1 MLAQGGQAAEYAAV
15 DFYCLMCYTYYVS
28 AFCRLLNFR
37 RVRQNERIIIV
48 RAYERLLKYVSYE
61 TTSDE
66 SSETCPSSPK
76 ELVLA
81 EALVEEL
88 KQIGVADAYVDKDG
102 YVYGSIPATK
112 GAENEKVIGLIAH
125 MDTAPAMSG
134 ANIKPRI
141 IKDYDGADIVLN
153 EELGVVMDT
162 VTFPHLTNYVGKDL
176 IVTDGTTLLGA
187 DDKAGVAEIMTAA
200 AEIIAADAQA
210 GEGSAH
216 GKICI
221 AFTPDE
227 EIGRGADRFDVEHY
241 GADYAY
247 TVDGGMLGEIEFENF
262 NAASA
267 KVHIKGENIHPGEAK
282 NKMKNASLLA
292 MEFNSMLP
300 PAEIP
305 AHTEG
310 YEGFF
315 HLCGMNGDEENA
327 YLDYIVRD
335 HSMDKFL
342 ERKAMLERIT
352 VYLNQKY
359 GEGTVN
365 LNMKDSYYNMREKLE
380 SDMYIVDRAAE
391 AMREND
397 VEPIIQPIRGG
408 TDGARLSFMGLPCPN
423 LSTGGHNF
431 HGKYEYVCIQ
441 SMDKMVDIIKTI
453 VRKNN

>member
-1 MLAQGGQAAEYAAV
+1 M
-15 DFYCLMCYTYYVS
+15 
-28 AFCRLLNFR
+28 
-37 RVRQNERIIIV
+37 

-66 SSETCPSSPK
+66 NSQTCPSSAK

-81 EALVEEL
+81 DELVEEL
-88 KQIGVADAYVDKDG
+88 KAIGVADAHVDKDG

-112 GAENEKVIGLIAH
+112 GAENEKTIGLIAH

-141 IKDYDGADIVLN
+141 INDYDGADIVLN
-153 EELGVVMDT
+153 EKLGVVMDT
-162 VTFPHLTNYVGKDL
+162 VTFPQLRKYVGQDL

-187 DDKAGVAEIMTAA
+187 DDKAGIAEIMTAA
-200 AEIIAADAQA
+200 AQIIEADKAC
-210 GEGSAH
+210 EGNTDEHIAH

-227 EIGRGADRFDVEHY
+227 EIGRGADRFNVGGF

-315 HLCGMNGDEENA
+315 HLCGMSGDEENA

-335 HSMDKFL
+335 HNMDKFL
-342 ERKAMLERIT
+342 ERKAMLEHIT
-352 VYLNQKY
+352 AYLNTKY
-359 GEGTVN
+359 GAGTVN
-365 LNMKDSYYNMREKLE
+365 LDMKDSYYNMREKLE
-380 SDMYIVDRAAE
+380 ADMYIVDRAVE
-391 AMREND
+391 AMKENG

-408 TDGARLSFMGLPCPN
+408 TDGARLSFMGLLCPN

-431 HGKYEYVCIQ
+431 HGKYEYICIQ
-441 SMDKMVDIIKTI
+441 SMDKMVEIIKSI
-453 VRKNN
+453 VCKVN

>member
-1 MLAQGGQAAEYAAV
+1 M
-15 DFYCLMCYTYYVS
+15 
-28 AFCRLLNFR
+28 
-37 RVRQNERIIIV
+37 

-66 SSETCPSSPK
+66 NSETCPSSAK

-81 EALVEEL
+81 DELVEEL
-88 KQIGVADAYVDKDG
+88 KAIGVADAHVDKDG

-112 GAENEKVIGLIAH
+112 GAENEKTIGLIAH

-134 ANIKPRI
+134 ADIKPRI
-141 IKDYDGADIVLN
+141 INDYDGADIVLN
-153 EELGVVMDT
+153 EKLGVVMDT
-162 VTFPHLTNYVGKDL
+162 VTFPHLRNYVGQDL

-187 DDKAGVAEIMTAA
+187 DDKAGIAEIMTAA
-200 AEIIAADAQA
+200 AQIIEADKAC
-210 GEGSAH
+210 EGNTAEHTAH

-227 EIGRGADRFDVEHY
+227 EIGRGADRFNVENF

-282 NKMKNASLLA
+282 NKMKNACLLA

-315 HLCGMNGDEENA
+315 HLCGMSGDEENA

-335 HSMDKFL
+335 HNMDKFL
-342 ERKAMLERIT
+342 ERKAMLEHIT
-352 VYLNQKY
+352 AYLNTKY
-359 GEGTVN
+359 GAGTVN
-365 LNMKDSYYNMREKLE
+365 LDMKDSYYNMREKLE
-380 SDMYIVDRAAE
+380 ADMYIVDRAVE
-391 AMREND
+391 AMRENG

-408 TDGARLSFMGLPCPN
+408 TDGARLSFMGLLCPN

-431 HGKYEYVCIQ
+431 HGKYEYICIQ
-441 SMDKMVDIIKTI
+441 SMDKMVEIIKSI
-453 VRKNN
+453 VCKVN

>member
-1 MLAQGGQAAEYAAV
+1 M
-15 DFYCLMCYTYYVS
+15 
-28 AFCRLLNFR
+28 
-37 RVRQNERIIIV
+37 

-66 SSETCPSSPK
+66 NSQTCPSSAK

-81 EALVEEL
+81 DELVEEL
-88 KQIGVADAYVDKDG
+88 KAIGVADAHVDKDG

-112 GAENEKVIGLIAH
+112 GAENEKTIGLIAH

-134 ANIKPRI
+134 ADIKPRI
-141 IKDYDGADIVLN
+141 INDYDGADIVLN
-153 EELGVVMDT
+153 EKLGVVMDT
-162 VTFPHLTNYVGKDL
+162 VTFPQLRNYVGQDL

-187 DDKAGVAEIMTAA
+187 DDKAGIAEIMTAA
-200 AEIIAADAQA
+200 AQIIEADKAC
-210 GEGSAH
+210 EGNTDEHIAH

-227 EIGRGADRFDVEHY
+227 EIGRGADRFNVESF

-305 AHTEG
+305 EHTEG

-315 HLCGMNGDEENA
+315 HLCSMSGDEENA

-335 HSMDKFL
+335 HNMDKFL
-342 ERKAMLERIT
+342 ERKAMLEHIT
-352 VYLNQKY
+352 AYLNTKY
-359 GEGTVN
+359 GAGTVN
-365 LNMKDSYYNMREKLE
+365 LDMKDSYYNMREKLE
-380 SDMYIVDRAAE
+380 ADMYIVDRAVE
-391 AMREND
+391 AMKENG

-408 TDGARLSFMGLPCPN
+408 TDGARLSFMGLLCPN

-431 HGKYEYVCIQ
+431 HGKYEYICIQ
-441 SMDKMVDIIKTI
+441 SMDKMVEIIKSI
-453 VRKNN
+453 VCKVN

>member
-1 MLAQGGQAAEYAAV
+1 
-15 DFYCLMCYTYYVS
+15 
-28 AFCRLLNFR
+28 
-37 RVRQNERIIIV
+37 V

-66 SSETCPSSPK
+66 NSQTCPSSAK

-81 EALVEEL
+81 DELVEEL
-88 KQIGVADAYVDKDG
+88 KAIGVADAHVDKDG
-102 YVYGSIPATK
+102 YVYGSIPATN
-112 GAENEKVIGLIAH
+112 GAENEKTIGLIAH

-134 ANIKPRI
+134 ADIKPRI
-141 IKDYDGADIVLN
+141 INDYDGADIVLN
-153 EELGVVMDT
+153 EKLGVVMDT
-162 VTFPHLTNYVGKDL
+162 VTFPQLRNYVGQDL

-187 DDKAGVAEIMTAA
+187 DDKAGIAEIMTAA
-200 AEIIAADAQA
+200 AQIIEADKAC
-210 GEGSAH
+210 EGNTDEHIAH

-227 EIGRGADRFDVEHY
+227 EIGRGADRFNVESF

-315 HLCGMNGDEENA
+315 HLCGMSGDEENA

-335 HSMDKFL
+335 HNMDKFL
-342 ERKAMLERIT
+342 ERKAMLEHIT
-352 VYLNQKY
+352 AYLNTKY
-359 GEGTVN
+359 GAGTVN
-365 LNMKDSYYNMREKLE
+365 LDMKDSYYNMREKLE
-380 SDMYIVDRAAE
+380 ADMYIVDRAVE
-391 AMREND
+391 AMRENG

-408 TDGARLSFMGLPCPN
+408 TDGARLSFMGLLCPN

-431 HGKYEYVCIQ
+431 HGKYEYICIQ
-441 SMDKMVDIIKTI
+441 SMDKMVEIIKSI
-453 VRKNN
+453 VCKVN

>member
-1 MLAQGGQAAEYAAV
+1 M
-15 DFYCLMCYTYYVS
+15 
-28 AFCRLLNFR
+28 
-37 RVRQNERIIIV
+37 

-66 SSETCPSSPK
+66 NSQTCPSSAK

-81 EALVEEL
+81 DELVEEL
-88 KQIGVADAYVDKDG
+88 KAIGVADAHVDKDG

-112 GAENEKVIGLIAH
+112 GAENEKTIGFIAH

-134 ANIKPRI
+134 ADIKPRI
-141 IKDYDGADIVLN
+141 INDYDGADIVLN
-153 EELGVVMDT
+153 EKLGVVMDT
-162 VTFPHLTNYVGKDL
+162 VTFPQLRNYVGQDL

-187 DDKAGVAEIMTAA
+187 DDKAGIAEIMTAA
-200 AEIIAADAQA
+200 AQIIEADKAC
-210 GEGSAH
+210 EGNTDEHIAH

-227 EIGRGADRFDVEHY
+227 EIGRGADRFNVESF

-315 HLCGMNGDEENA
+315 HLCGMSGDEENA

-335 HSMDKFL
+335 HNMDKFL
-342 ERKAMLERIT
+342 ERKAMLEHIT
-352 VYLNQKY
+352 AYLNTKY
-359 GEGTVN
+359 GAGTVN
-365 LNMKDSYYNMREKLE
+365 LDMKDSYYNMREKLE
-380 SDMYIVDRAAE
+380 ADMYIVDRAVE
-391 AMREND
+391 AMRENG

-408 TDGARLSFMGLPCPN
+408 TDGARLSFMGLLCPN

-431 HGKYEYVCIQ
+431 HGKYEYICIQ
-441 SMDKMVDIIKTI
+441 SMDKMVEIIKSI
-453 VRKNN
+453 VCKVN

>member
-1 MLAQGGQAAEYAAV
+1 M
-15 DFYCLMCYTYYVS
+15 
-28 AFCRLLNFR
+28 
-37 RVRQNERIIIV
+37 

-66 SSETCPSSPK
+66 NSQTCPSSAK

-81 EALVEEL
+81 DELVEEL
-88 KQIGVADAYVDKDG
+88 KAIGVADAHVDKDG

-112 GAENEKVIGLIAH
+112 GAENEKTIGLIAH

-134 ANIKPRI
+134 ADIKPRI
-141 IKDYDGADIVLN
+141 INDYDGADIVLN
-153 EELGVVMDT
+153 EKLGVVMDT
-162 VTFPHLTNYVGKDL
+162 VTFPQLRNYVGQDL

-187 DDKAGVAEIMTAA
+187 DDKAGIAEIMTAA
-200 AEIIAADAQA
+200 AQIIEADKAC
-210 GEGSAH
+210 EGNTDEHIAH

-227 EIGRGADRFDVEHY
+227 EIGRGADRFNVESF

-315 HLCGMNGDEENA
+315 HLCDMSGDEENA

-335 HSMDKFL
+335 HNMDKFL
-342 ERKAMLERIT
+342 ERKAMLVHIT
-352 VYLNQKY
+352 AYLNTKY
-359 GEGTVN
+359 GAGTVN
-365 LNMKDSYYNMREKLE
+365 LDMKDSYYNMREKLE
-380 SDMYIVDRAAE
+380 ADMYIVDRAVE
-391 AMREND
+391 AMKENG

-408 TDGARLSFMGLPCPN
+408 TDGARLSFMGLLCPN

-431 HGKYEYVCIQ
+431 HGKYEYICIQ
-441 SMDKMVDIIKTI
+441 SMDKMVEIIKSI
-453 VRKNN
+453 VCKVN

>member
-1 MLAQGGQAAEYAAV
+1 M
-15 DFYCLMCYTYYVS
+15 
-28 AFCRLLNFR
+28 
-37 RVRQNERIIIV
+37 

-66 SSETCPSSPK
+66 NSQTCPSSAK

-81 EALVEEL
+81 DELVEEL
-88 KQIGVADAYVDKDG
+88 KAIGVADAHVDKDG

-112 GAENEKVIGLIAH
+112 GAENEKTIGLIAH

-134 ANIKPRI
+134 AGIKPRI
-141 IKDYDGADIVLN
+141 INDYDGADIVLN
-153 EELGVVMDT
+153 EKLGVVMDT
-162 VTFPHLTNYVGKDL
+162 VTFPQLRNYVGQDL

-187 DDKAGVAEIMTAA
+187 DDKAGIAEIMTAA
-200 AEIIAADAQA
+200 AQIIEADKAC
-210 GEGSAH
+210 EGNTAEHTAH

-227 EIGRGADRFDVEHY
+227 EIGRGADRFNVENF

-315 HLCGMNGDEENA
+315 HLCGMSGDEENA

-335 HSMDKFL
+335 HNMDKFL
-342 ERKAMLERIT
+342 ERKAMLEHIT
-352 VYLNQKY
+352 AYLNTKY
-359 GEGTVN
+359 GAGTVN
-365 LNMKDSYYNMREKLE
+365 LDMKDSYYNMREKLE
-380 SDMYIVDRAAE
+380 ADMYIVDRAVE
-391 AMREND
+391 AMKENG

-408 TDGARLSFMGLPCPN
+408 TDGARLSFMGLLCPN

-431 HGKYEYVCIQ
+431 HGKYEYICIQ
-441 SMDKMVDIIKTI
+441 SMDKMVEIIKSI
-453 VRKNN
+453 VCKVN

>member
-1 MLAQGGQAAEYAAV
+1 M
-15 DFYCLMCYTYYVS
+15 
-28 AFCRLLNFR
+28 
-37 RVRQNERIIIV
+37 

-66 SSETCPSSPK
+66 NSQTCPSSAK

-81 EALVEEL
+81 DELVEEL
-88 KQIGVADAYVDKDG
+88 KAIGVADAHVDKDG

-112 GAENEKVIGLIAH
+112 GAENEKTIGLIAH

-134 ANIKPRI
+134 ADIKPRI
-141 IKDYDGADIVLN
+141 INDYDGADIVLN
-153 EELGVVMDT
+153 EKLGVVMDT
-162 VTFPHLTNYVGKDL
+162 VTFPQLRNYVGQDL

-187 DDKAGVAEIMTAA
+187 DDKAGIAEIMTAA
-200 AEIIAADAQA
+200 AQIIEADKAC
-210 GEGSAH
+210 EGNTDEHIAH

-227 EIGRGADRFDVEHY
+227 EIGRGADRFNVESF

-305 AHTEG
+305 EHTEG

-315 HLCGMNGDEENA
+315 HLCSMSGDEENA

-335 HSMDKFL
+335 HNMDKFL
-342 ERKAMLERIT
+342 ERKAMLEHIT
-352 VYLNQKY
+352 AYLNTKY
-359 GEGTVN
+359 GAGTVK
-365 LNMKDSYYNMREKLE
+365 LDMKDSYYNMREKLE
-380 SDMYIVDRAAE
+380 ADMYIVDRAVE
-391 AMREND
+391 AMKENG

-408 TDGARLSFMGLPCPN
+408 TDGARLSFMGLLCPN

-431 HGKYEYVCIQ
+431 HGKYEYICIQ
-441 SMDKMVDIIKTI
+441 SMDKMVEIINSI
-453 VRKNN
+453 VCKVN

>member
-1 MLAQGGQAAEYAAV
+1 M
-15 DFYCLMCYTYYVS
+15 
-28 AFCRLLNFR
+28 
-37 RVRQNERIIIV
+37 

-66 SSETCPSSPK
+66 NSQTCPSSAK

-81 EALVEEL
+81 DELVEEL
-88 KQIGVADAYVDKDG
+88 KAIGVADAHVDKDG

-112 GAENEKVIGLIAH
+112 GAENEKTIGLIAH

-134 ANIKPRI
+134 ADIKPRI
-141 IKDYDGADIVLN
+141 INDYDGADIVLN
-153 EELGVVMDT
+153 EKLGVVMDT
-162 VTFPHLTNYVGKDL
+162 VTFPQLRNYVGQDL

-187 DDKAGVAEIMTAA
+187 DDKAGIAEIMTAA
-200 AEIIAADAQA
+200 AQIIEADKAC
-210 GEGSAH
+210 EGNTDEHIAH

-227 EIGRGADRFDVEHY
+227 EIGRGADRFNVESF

-315 HLCGMNGDEENA
+315 HLCGMSGDEENA

-335 HSMDKFL
+335 HNMDKFL
-342 ERKAMLERIT
+342 ERKAMLEHIT
-352 VYLNQKY
+352 AYLNTKY
-359 GEGTVN
+359 GAGTVN
-365 LNMKDSYYNMREKLE
+365 LDMKDSYYNMREKLE
-380 SDMYIVDRAAE
+380 ADMYIVDRAVE
-391 AMREND
+391 AMKENG

-408 TDGARLSFMGLPCPN
+408 TDGARLSFMGLLCPN

-431 HGKYEYVCIQ
+431 HGKYEYICIQ
-441 SMDKMVDIIKTI
+441 SMDKMVEFIKSI
-453 VRKNN
+453 VCKVN

>member
-1 MLAQGGQAAEYAAV
+1 M
-15 DFYCLMCYTYYVS
+15 
-28 AFCRLLNFR
+28 
-37 RVRQNERIIIV
+37 
-48 RAYERLLKYVSYE
+48 RAYEHLLKYVSYE

-66 SSETCPSSPK
+66 NSQTCPSSAK

-81 EALVEEL
+81 DELVEEL
-88 KQIGVADAYVDKDG
+88 KAIGVADAHVDKDG

-112 GAENEKVIGLIAH
+112 GAENEKTIGLIAH

-134 ANIKPRI
+134 ADIKPRI
-141 IKDYDGADIVLN
+141 INDYDGADIVLN
-153 EELGVVMDT
+153 EKLGVVMDT
-162 VTFPHLTNYVGKDL
+162 VTFPQLRNYVGQDL

-187 DDKAGVAEIMTAA
+187 DDKAGIAEIMTAA
-200 AEIIAADAQA
+200 AQIIEADKAC
-210 GEGSAH
+210 EGNTDEHIAH

-227 EIGRGADRFDVEHY
+227 EIGRGADRFNVESF

-315 HLCGMNGDEENA
+315 HLCGMSGDEENA

-335 HSMDKFL
+335 HNMDKFL
-342 ERKAMLERIT
+342 ERKAMLEHIT
-352 VYLNQKY
+352 AYLNTKY
-359 GEGTVN
+359 GAGTVN
-365 LNMKDSYYNMREKLE
+365 LDMKDSYYNMREKLE
-380 SDMYIVDRAAE
+380 ADMYIVDRAVE
-391 AMREND
+391 AMRENG
-397 VEPIIQPIRGG
+397 VEQIIQPIRGG
-408 TDGARLSFMGLPCPN
+408 TDGARLSFMGLLCPN

-431 HGKYEYVCIQ
+431 HGKYEYICIQ
-441 SMDKMVDIIKTI
+441 SMDKMVEIIKSI
-453 VRKNN
+453 VCKVN

>member
-1 MLAQGGQAAEYAAV
+1 M
-15 DFYCLMCYTYYVS
+15 
-28 AFCRLLNFR
+28 
-37 RVRQNERIIIV
+37 

-66 SSETCPSSPK
+66 SSESCPSSPK

-81 EALVEEL
+81 NVLVEEL
-88 KQIGVADAYVDKDG
+88 KEIGVEDAHVDKDG
-102 YVYGSIPATK
+102 YVYGYIPATK
-112 GAENEKVIGLIAH
+112 GAENEKAIGLIAH

-134 ANIKPRI
+134 ADIKPRI

-153 EELGVVMDT
+153 EKLGVVMDT
-162 VTFPHLTNYVGKDL
+162 VTFPHLRNYVGQDI

-200 AEIIAADAQA
+200 AQIIEADKSARKGV
-210 GEGSAH
+210 GEQTAH

-227 EIGRGADRFDVEHY
+227 EIGRGADRFDVEHF

-282 NKMKNASLLA
+282 NKMKNASLIA

-315 HLCGMNGDEENA
+315 HLCGMSGDEENA

-335 HSMDKFL
+335 HNMDKFIA
-342 ERKAMLERIT
+342 RKAVLERISS
-352 VYLNQKY
+352 YLNEKY
-359 GEGTVN
+359 GDGTVV
-365 LNMKDSYYNMREKLE
+365 LDMKDSYYNMREKIE
-380 SDMYIVDRAAE
+380 SDMYIVDRAVE
-391 AMREND
+391 AMRENG

-441 SMDKMVDIIKTI
+441 SMDKMVDIIKSI
-453 VRKNN
+453 VGKIN

>member
-1 MLAQGGQAAEYAAV
+1 M
-15 DFYCLMCYTYYVS
+15 
-28 AFCRLLNFR
+28 
-37 RVRQNERIIIV
+37 

-66 SSETCPSSPK
+66 NSQTCPSSAK

-81 EALVEEL
+81 DELVEEL
-88 KQIGVADAYVDKDG
+88 KAIGVADAHVDKDG

-112 GAENEKVIGLIAH
+112 GAENEKTIGLIAH

-134 ANIKPRI
+134 AGIKPRI
-141 IKDYDGADIVLN
+141 INDYDGADIVLN
-153 EELGVVMDT
+153 EKLGVVMDT
-162 VTFPHLTNYVGKDL
+162 VTFPQLRNYVGQDL

-187 DDKAGVAEIMTAA
+187 DDKAGIAEIMTAA
-200 AEIIAADAQA
+200 AQIIEDDKAC
-210 GEGSAH
+210 EGNTDEHIAH

-227 EIGRGADRFDVEHY
+227 EIGRGADRFNVESF

-315 HLCGMNGDEENA
+315 HLCGMSGDEENA

-335 HSMDKFL
+335 HNMDKFL
-342 ERKAMLERIT
+342 ERKAMLEHIT
-352 VYLNQKY
+352 AYLNTKY
-359 GEGTVN
+359 GAGTVN
-365 LNMKDSYYNMREKLE
+365 LDMKDSYYNMREKLE
-380 SDMYIVDRAAE
+380 ADMYIVDRAVE
-391 AMREND
+391 AMKENGD
-397 VEPIIQPIRGG
+397 EPIIQPIRGG
-408 TDGARLSFMGLPCPN
+408 TDGARLSFMGLLCPN

-431 HGKYEYVCIQ
+431 HGKYEYICIQ
-441 SMDKMVDIIKTI
+441 SMDKMVEIIKSI
-453 VRKNN
+453 VCKVN

>member
-1 MLAQGGQAAEYAAV
+1 M
-15 DFYCLMCYTYYVS
+15 
-28 AFCRLLNFR
+28 
-37 RVRQNERIIIV
+37 

-66 SSETCPSSPK
+66 NSQTCPSSAK

-81 EALVEEL
+81 DELVEEL
-88 KQIGVADAYVDKDG
+88 KAIGVADAHVDKDG

-112 GAENEKVIGLIAH
+112 GAENEKTIGLIAH

-134 ANIKPRI
+134 ADIKPRI
-141 IKDYDGADIVLN
+141 INDYDGADIVLN
-153 EELGVVMDT
+153 EKLGVVMDT
-162 VTFPHLTNYVGKDL
+162 VTFPQLRNYVGQDL

-187 DDKAGVAEIMTAA
+187 DDKAGIAEIMTAA
-200 AEIIAADAQA
+200 AQIIEADKAC
-210 GEGSAH
+210 EGNTDEHIAH

-227 EIGRGADRFDVEHY
+227 EIGRGADRFNVESF

-267 KVHIKGENIHPGEAK
+267 KVHIQGENIHPGEAK

-315 HLCGMNGDEENA
+315 HLCGMSGDEENA

-335 HSMDKFL
+335 HNMDKFL
-342 ERKAMLERIT
+342 ERKAMLEHIT
-352 VYLNQKY
+352 AYLNTKY
-359 GEGTVN
+359 GAGTVN
-365 LNMKDSYYNMREKLE
+365 LDMKDSYYNMREKLE
-380 SDMYIVDRAAE
+380 ADMYIVDRAVE
-391 AMREND
+391 AMRENG

-408 TDGARLSFMGLPCPN
+408 TDGARLSFMGLLCPN

-431 HGKYEYVCIQ
+431 HGKYEYICIQ
-441 SMDKMVDIIKTI
+441 SMDKMVEIIKSI
-453 VRKNN
+453 VCKVN

>member
-1 MLAQGGQAAEYAAV
+1 M
-15 DFYCLMCYTYYVS
+15 
-28 AFCRLLNFR
+28 
-37 RVRQNERIIIV
+37 

-66 SSETCPSSPK
+66 NSQTCPSSAK

-81 EALVEEL
+81 DELVEEL
-88 KQIGVADAYVDKDG
+88 KAIGVADAHVDKDG

-112 GAENEKVIGLIAH
+112 GAENEKTIGLIAH

-134 ANIKPRI
+134 ADIKPRI
-141 IKDYDGADIVLN
+141 INDYDGADIVLN
-153 EELGVVMDT
+153 EKLGVVMDT
-162 VTFPHLTNYVGKDL
+162 VTFPHLRNYVGQDL

-187 DDKAGVAEIMTAA
+187 DDKAGIAEIMTAA
-200 AEIIAADAQA
+200 AQIIEADKAC
-210 GEGSAH
+210 EGNTDEHTAH

-227 EIGRGADRFDVEHY
+227 EIGRGADRFNVEKF

-315 HLCGMNGDEENA
+315 HLCGMSGDEENA

-335 HSMDKFL
+335 HNMDKFL
-342 ERKAMLERIT
+342 ERKAMLEHIT
-352 VYLNQKY
+352 AYLNTKY
-359 GEGTVN
+359 GAGTVN
-365 LNMKDSYYNMREKLE
+365 LDMKDSYYNMREKLE
-380 SDMYIVDRAAE
+380 ADMYIVDRAVE
-391 AMREND
+391 AMKENG

-408 TDGARLSFMGLPCPN
+408 TDGARLSFMGLLCPN

-431 HGKYEYVCIQ
+431 HGKYEYICIQ
-441 SMDKMVDIIKTI
+441 SMDKMVEIIKSI
-453 VRKNN
+453 VCKVN

>member
-1 MLAQGGQAAEYAAV
+1 M
-15 DFYCLMCYTYYVS
+15 
-28 AFCRLLNFR
+28 
-37 RVRQNERIIIV
+37 

-66 SSETCPSSPK
+66 NSQTCPSSAK

-81 EALVEEL
+81 DELVEEL
-88 KQIGVADAYVDKDG
+88 KAIGVADAHVDKDG

-112 GAENEKVIGLIAH
+112 GAENEKTIGLIAH

-134 ANIKPRI
+134 ADIKPRI
-141 IKDYDGADIVLN
+141 INDYDGADIVLN
-153 EELGVVMDT
+153 EKLGVVMDT
-162 VTFPHLTNYVGKDL
+162 VTFPQLRNYVGQDL

-187 DDKAGVAEIMTAA
+187 DDKAGIAEIMTAA
-200 AEIIAADAQA
+200 AQIIEADKAC
-210 GEGSAH
+210 EGNTDEHIAH

-227 EIGRGADRFDVEHY
+227 EIGRGADRFNVESF

-315 HLCGMNGDEENA
+315 HLCGMSGDEENA

-335 HSMDKFL
+335 HNMDKFL
-342 ERKAMLERIT
+342 ERKAMLEHIT
-352 VYLNQKY
+352 AYLNTKY
-359 GEGTVN
+359 GAGTVN
-365 LNMKDSYYNMREKLE
+365 LDMKDSYYNMREKLE
-380 SDMYIVDRAAE
+380 ADLYIVDRAVE
-391 AMREND
+391 AMKENG

-408 TDGARLSFMGLPCPN
+408 TDGARLSFMGLLCPN

-431 HGKYEYVCIQ
+431 HGKYEYICIQ
-441 SMDKMVDIIKTI
+441 SMDKMVEIIKSI
-453 VRKNN
+453 VCKVN

>member
-1 MLAQGGQAAEYAAV
+1 M
-15 DFYCLMCYTYYVS
+15 
-28 AFCRLLNFR
+28 
-37 RVRQNERIIIV
+37 

-66 SSETCPSSPK
+66 NSETCPSSAK

-81 EALVEEL
+81 DELVEEL
-88 KQIGVADAYVDKDG
+88 KAIGVADAHVDKDG

-112 GAENEKVIGLIAH
+112 GAENEKTIGLIAH

-134 ANIKPRI
+134 ADIKPRI
-141 IKDYDGADIVLN
+141 INDYDGADIVLN
-153 EELGVVMDT
+153 EKLGVVMDT
-162 VTFPHLTNYVGKDL
+162 VTFPHLRNYVGQDL

-187 DDKAGVAEIMTAA
+187 DDKAGIAEIMTAA
-200 AEIIAADAQA
+200 AQIIEADKAC
-210 GEGSAH
+210 EGNTDEHTAH

-227 EIGRGADRFDVEHY
+227 EIGRGADRFNVEKF

-315 HLCGMNGDEENA
+315 HLCGMSGDEENA

-335 HSMDKFL
+335 HNMDKFL
-342 ERKAMLERIT
+342 ERKAMLEHIT
-352 VYLNQKY
+352 AYLNTKY
-359 GEGTVN
+359 GAGTVN
-365 LNMKDSYYNMREKLE
+365 LDMKDSYYNMREKLE
-380 SDMYIVDRAAE
+380 ADMYIVDRAVE
-391 AMREND
+391 AMKEND

-408 TDGARLSFMGLPCPN
+408 TDGARLSFMGLLCPN

-431 HGKYEYVCIQ
+431 HGKYEYICIQ
-441 SMDKMVDIIKTI
+441 SMDKMVEIIKSI
-453 VRKNN
+453 VCKVN

>member
-1 MLAQGGQAAEYAAV
+1 M
-15 DFYCLMCYTYYVS
+15 
-28 AFCRLLNFR
+28 
-37 RVRQNERIIIV
+37 

-66 SSETCPSSPK
+66 NSQTCPSSAK

-81 EALVEEL
+81 DELVEEL
-88 KQIGVADAYVDKDG
+88 KAIGVADAHVDKDG

-112 GAENEKVIGLIAH
+112 GAENEKTIGLIAH

-134 ANIKPRI
+134 ADIKPRI
-141 IKDYDGADIVLN
+141 INDYDGADIVLN
-153 EELGVVMDT
+153 EKLGVVMDT
-162 VTFPHLTNYVGKDL
+162 VTFPQLRNYVGQDL

-187 DDKAGVAEIMTAA
+187 DDKAGIAEIITAA
-200 AEIIAADAQA
+200 AQIIEADKDC
-210 GEGSAH
+210 EGNTDEHIAH

-227 EIGRGADRFDVEHY
+227 EIGRGADRFNVESF

-315 HLCGMNGDEENA
+315 HLCGMSGDEENA

-335 HSMDKFL
+335 HNMDKFL
-342 ERKAMLERIT
+342 ERKAMLEHIT
-352 VYLNQKY
+352 AYLNTKY
-359 GEGTVN
+359 GAGTVN
-365 LNMKDSYYNMREKLE
+365 LDMKDSYYNMREKLE
-380 SDMYIVDRAAE
+380 ADMYIVDRAVE
-391 AMREND
+391 AMRENG

-408 TDGARLSFMGLPCPN
+408 TDGARLSFMGLLCPN

-431 HGKYEYVCIQ
+431 HGKYEYICIQ
-441 SMDKMVDIIKTI
+441 SMDKMVEIIKSI
-453 VRKNN
+453 VCKVN

>member
-1 MLAQGGQAAEYAAV
+1 M
-15 DFYCLMCYTYYVS
+15 
-28 AFCRLLNFR
+28 
-37 RVRQNERIIIV
+37 

-66 SSETCPSSPK
+66 NSQTCPSSAK

-81 EALVEEL
+81 DELVEEL
-88 KQIGVADAYVDKDG
+88 KAIGVADAHVDKDG

-112 GAENEKVIGLIAH
+112 GAENEKTIGLIAH

-134 ANIKPRI
+134 ADIKPRI
-141 IKDYDGADIVLN
+141 INDYDGADIVLN
-153 EELGVVMDT
+153 EKLGVVMDT
-162 VTFPHLTNYVGKDL
+162 VTFPQLRNYVGQDL

-187 DDKAGVAEIMTAA
+187 DDKAGIAEIMTAA
-200 AEIIAADAQA
+200 AQIIEADKAC
-210 GEGSAH
+210 EGNTDEHIAH

-227 EIGRGADRFDVEHY
+227 EIGRGADRFNVESF

-305 AHTEG
+305 EHTEG

-315 HLCGMNGDEENA
+315 HLCSMSGDEENA

-335 HSMDKFL
+335 HNMDKFL
-342 ERKAMLERIT
+342 ERKAMLEHIT
-352 VYLNQKY
+352 AYLNTKY
-359 GEGTVN
+359 GAGTVK
-365 LNMKDSYYNMREKLE
+365 LDMKDSYYNMREKLE
-380 SDMYIVDRAAE
+380 ADMYIVDRAVE
-391 AMREND
+391 AMKENG

-408 TDGARLSFMGLPCPN
+408 TDGARLSFMGLLCPN

-431 HGKYEYVCIQ
+431 HGKYEYICIQ
-441 SMDKMVDIIKTI
+441 SMDKMVEIIKSI
-453 VRKNN
+453 VCKVN

>member
-1 MLAQGGQAAEYAAV
+1 M
-15 DFYCLMCYTYYVS
+15 
-28 AFCRLLNFR
+28 
-37 RVRQNERIIIV
+37 

-66 SSETCPSSPK
+66 NSETCPSSPK

-81 EALVEEL
+81 NELVEEL
-88 KQIGVADAYVDKDG
+88 KAIGVADAHVDKDG

-112 GAENEKVIGLIAH
+112 GAEGEKAIGLIAH

-134 ANIKPRI
+134 AGIKPRI
-141 IKDYDGADIVLN
+141 INDYDGADIVLN
-153 EELGVVMDT
+153 EKLGVVMDT
-162 VTFPHLTNYVGKDL
+162 VTFPHLRNYVGQDL

-187 DDKAGVAEIMTAA
+187 DDKAGIAEIMTAA
-200 AEIIAADAQA
+200 AQIIQADKAC
-210 GEGSAH
+210 EGNTDEHIAH

-227 EIGRGADRFDVEHY
+227 EIGRGADRFDVENF

-315 HLCGMNGDEENA
+315 HLCGMSGDEENA

-335 HSMDKFL
+335 HNMDKFL

-352 VYLNQKY
+352 AYLNAKY
-359 GEGTVN
+359 GAGTVN
-365 LNMKDSYYNMREKLE
+365 LDMKDSYYNMREKLE
-380 SDMYIVDRAAE
+380 SDMYIVDRAVE
-391 AMREND
+391 AMKENG

-408 TDGARLSFMGLPCPN
+408 TDGARLSFMGLLCPN

-431 HGKYEYVCIQ
+431 HGKYEYICIQ
-441 SMDKMVDIIKTI
+441 SMDKMVEIIKSI
-453 VRKNN
+453 VGKVN

>member
-1 MLAQGGQAAEYAAV
+1 M
-15 DFYCLMCYTYYVS
+15 
-28 AFCRLLNFR
+28 
-37 RVRQNERIIIV
+37 

-66 SSETCPSSPK
+66 NSQTCPSSAK

-81 EALVEEL
+81 DELVEEL
-88 KQIGVADAYVDKDG
+88 KAIGVADAHVDKDG

-112 GAENEKVIGLIAH
+112 GAENEKTIGLIAH

-134 ANIKPRI
+134 ADIKPRI
-141 IKDYDGADIVLN
+141 INDYDGADIVLN
-153 EELGVVMDT
+153 EKLGVVMDT
-162 VTFPHLTNYVGKDL
+162 VTFPQLRNYVGQDL

-187 DDKAGVAEIMTAA
+187 DDKAGIAEIMTAA
-200 AEIIAADAQA
+200 AQIIEADKAC
-210 GEGSAH
+210 EGNTDEHIAH

-227 EIGRGADRFDVEHY
+227 EIGRGADRFNVESF

-315 HLCGMNGDEENA
+315 HLCGMSGDEENA

-335 HSMDKFL
+335 HNMDKFL
-342 ERKAMLERIT
+342 ERKAMLEHIT
-352 VYLNQKY
+352 AYLNTKY
-359 GEGTVN
+359 GAGTVN
-365 LNMKDSYYNMREKLE
+365 LDMKDSYYNMREKLE
-380 SDMYIVDRAAE
+380 ADMYIVDRAVE
-391 AMREND
+391 AMKENG

-408 TDGARLSFMGLPCPN
+408 TDGARLSFMGLLCPN
-423 LSTGGHNF
+423 LSTGGYNF
-431 HGKYEYVCIQ
+431 HGKYEYICIQ
-441 SMDKMVDIIKTI
+441 SMDKMVEIIKSI
-453 VRKNN
+453 VCKVN

>member
-1 MLAQGGQAAEYAAV
+1 M
-15 DFYCLMCYTYYVS
+15 
-28 AFCRLLNFR
+28 
-37 RVRQNERIIIV
+37 

-66 SSETCPSSPK
+66 NSQTCPSSAK

-81 EALVEEL
+81 DELVEEL
-88 KQIGVADAYVDKDG
+88 KAIGVADAHVDKDG

-112 GAENEKVIGLIAH
+112 GAENEKTIGLIAH

-134 ANIKPRI
+134 ADIKPRI
-141 IKDYDGADIVLN
+141 INDYDGADIVLN
-153 EELGVVMDT
+153 EKLGVVMDT
-162 VTFPHLTNYVGKDL
+162 VTFPQLRNYVGQDL

-187 DDKAGVAEIMTAA
+187 DDKAGIAEIMTAA
-200 AEIIAADAQA
+200 AQIIEADKAC
-210 GEGSAH
+210 EGNTDEHIAH

-227 EIGRGADRFDVEHY
+227 EIGRGADRFNVESF

-267 KVHIKGENIHPGEAK
+267 NVHIKGENIHPGEAK

-315 HLCGMNGDEENA
+315 HLCGMSGDEENA

-335 HSMDKFL
+335 HNMDKFL
-342 ERKAMLERIT
+342 ERKAMLEHIT
-352 VYLNQKY
+352 AYLNTKY
-359 GEGTVN
+359 GAGTVN
-365 LNMKDSYYNMREKLE
+365 LDMKDSYYNMREKLE
-380 SDMYIVDRAAE
+380 ADMYIVDRAVE
-391 AMREND
+391 AMKENG

-408 TDGARLSFMGLPCPN
+408 TDGARLSFMGLLCPN

-431 HGKYEYVCIQ
+431 HGKYEYICIQ
-441 SMDKMVDIIKTI
+441 SMDKMVEIIKSI
-453 VRKNN
+453 VCKVN

>member
-1 MLAQGGQAAEYAAV
+1 M
-15 DFYCLMCYTYYVS
+15 
-28 AFCRLLNFR
+28 
-37 RVRQNERIIIV
+37 
-48 RAYERLLKYVSYE
+48 
-61 TTSDE
+61 
-66 SSETCPSSPK
+66 
-76 ELVLA
+76 VLA
-81 EALVEEL
+81 DELVEEL
-88 KQIGVADAYVDKDG
+88 KAIGVADAHVDKDG

-112 GAENEKVIGLIAH
+112 GAENEKTIGLIAH

-134 ANIKPRI
+134 AGIKPRI
-141 IKDYDGADIVLN
+141 INDYDGADIVLN
-153 EELGVVMDT
+153 EKLGVVMDT
-162 VTFPHLTNYVGKDL
+162 VTFPQLRNYVGQDL

-187 DDKAGVAEIMTAA
+187 DDKAGIAEIMTAA
-200 AEIIAADAQA
+200 AQIIEDDKAC
-210 GEGSAH
+210 EGNTDEHIAH

-227 EIGRGADRFDVEHY
+227 EIGRGADRFNVESF

-315 HLCGMNGDEENA
+315 HLCGMSGDEENA

-335 HSMDKFL
+335 HNMDKFL
-342 ERKAMLERIT
+342 ERKAMLEHIT
-352 VYLNQKY
+352 AYLNTKY
-359 GEGTVN
+359 GAGTVN
-365 LNMKDSYYNMREKLE
+365 LDMKDSYYNMREKLE
-380 SDMYIVDRAAE
+380 ADMYIVDRAVE
-391 AMREND
+391 AMKENG

-408 TDGARLSFMGLPCPN
+408 TDGARLSFMGLLCPN

-431 HGKYEYVCIQ
+431 HGKYEYICIQ
-441 SMDKMVDIIKTI
+441 SMDKMVEIIKSI
-453 VRKNN
+453 VCKVN

>member
-1 MLAQGGQAAEYAAV
+1 M
-15 DFYCLMCYTYYVS
+15 
-28 AFCRLLNFR
+28 
-37 RVRQNERIIIV
+37 

-66 SSETCPSSPK
+66 NSQTCPSSAK
-76 ELVLA
+76 ELVFA
-81 EALVEEL
+81 DELVEEL
-88 KQIGVADAYVDKDG
+88 KAIGVADAHVDKDG

-112 GAENEKVIGLIAH
+112 GAENEKTIGLIAH

-134 ANIKPRI
+134 AGIKPRI
-141 IKDYDGADIVLN
+141 INDYDGADIVLN
-153 EELGVVMDT
+153 EKLGVVMDT
-162 VTFPHLTNYVGKDL
+162 VTFPQLRNYVGQDL

-187 DDKAGVAEIMTAA
+187 DDKAGIAEIMTAA
-200 AEIIAADAQA
+200 AQIIEDDKAC
-210 GEGSAH
+210 EGNTDEHIAH

-227 EIGRGADRFDVEHY
+227 EIGRGADRFNVESF

-315 HLCGMNGDEENA
+315 HLCGMSGDEENA

-335 HSMDKFL
+335 HNMDKFL
-342 ERKAMLERIT
+342 ERKAMLEHIT
-352 VYLNQKY
+352 AYLNTKY
-359 GEGTVN
+359 GAGTVN
-365 LNMKDSYYNMREKLE
+365 LDMKDSYYNMREKLE
-380 SDMYIVDRAAE
+380 ADLYIVDRAVE
-391 AMREND
+391 AMKENG

-408 TDGARLSFMGLPCPN
+408 TDGARLSFMGLLCPN

-431 HGKYEYVCIQ
+431 HGKYEYICIQ
-441 SMDKMVDIIKTI
+441 SMDKMVEIIKSI
-453 VRKNN
+453 VCKVN

>member
-1 MLAQGGQAAEYAAV
+1 M
-15 DFYCLMCYTYYVS
+15 
-28 AFCRLLNFR
+28 
-37 RVRQNERIIIV
+37 V
-48 RAYERLLKYVSYE
+48 RAYEHLLKYVSYE

-66 SSETCPSSPK
+66 NSQTCPSSAK

-81 EALVEEL
+81 DELVEEL
-88 KQIGVADAYVDKDG
+88 KAIGVADAHVDKDG

-112 GAENEKVIGLIAH
+112 GAENEKTIGLIAH

-134 ANIKPRI
+134 ADIKPRI
-141 IKDYDGADIVLN
+141 INDYDGADIVLN
-153 EELGVVMDT
+153 EKLGVVMDT
-162 VTFPHLTNYVGKDL
+162 VTFPQLRNYVGQDL

-187 DDKAGVAEIMTAA
+187 DDKAGIAEIMTAA
-200 AEIIAADAQA
+200 AQIIEADKAC
-210 GEGSAH
+210 EGNTDEHIAH

-227 EIGRGADRFDVEHY
+227 EIGRGADRFNVESF

-315 HLCGMNGDEENA
+315 HLCGMSGDEENA

-335 HSMDKFL
+335 HNMDKFL
-342 ERKAMLERIT
+342 ERKAMLEHIT
-352 VYLNQKY
+352 AYLNTKY
-359 GEGTVN
+359 GAGTVN
-365 LNMKDSYYNMREKLE
+365 LDMKDSYYNMREKLE
-380 SDMYIVDRAAE
+380 ADMYIVDRAVE
-391 AMREND
+391 AMRENG

-408 TDGARLSFMGLPCPN
+408 TDGARLSFMGLLCPN

-431 HGKYEYVCIQ
+431 HGKYEYICIQ
-441 SMDKMVDIIKTI
+441 SMDKMVEIIKSI
-453 VRKNN
+453 VCKVN

>member
-1 MLAQGGQAAEYAAV
+1 M
-15 DFYCLMCYTYYVS
+15 
-28 AFCRLLNFR
+28 
-37 RVRQNERIIIV
+37 

-66 SSETCPSSPK
+66 NSQTCPSSAK

-81 EALVEEL
+81 DELVEEL
-88 KQIGVADAYVDKDG
+88 KAIGVADAHVDKDG

-112 GAENEKVIGLIAH
+112 GAENEKTIGLIAH

-134 ANIKPRI
+134 AGIKPRI
-141 IKDYDGADIVLN
+141 INDYDGADIVLN
-153 EELGVVMDT
+153 EKLGVVMDT
-162 VTFPHLTNYVGKDL
+162 VTFPQLRNYVGQDL

-187 DDKAGVAEIMTAA
+187 DDKAGIAEIMTAA
-200 AEIIAADAQA
+200 AQIIEDDKAC
-210 GEGSAH
+210 EGNTDEHIAH

-227 EIGRGADRFDVEHY
+227 EIGRGADRFNVESF

-315 HLCGMNGDEENA
+315 HLCGMSGDEENA

-335 HSMDKFL
+335 HNMDKFL
-342 ERKAMLERIT
+342 ERKAMLEHIT
-352 VYLNQKY
+352 AYLNTKY
-359 GEGTVN
+359 GAGTVN
-365 LNMKDSYYNMREKLE
+365 LDMKDSYYNMREKLE
-380 SDMYIVDRAAE
+380 ADLYIVDRAVE
-391 AMREND
+391 AMKENG
-397 VEPIIQPIRGG
+397 VEPIIQPIRRG
-408 TDGARLSFMGLPCPN
+408 TDGARLSFMGLLCPN

-431 HGKYEYVCIQ
+431 HGKYEYICIQ
-441 SMDKMVDIIKTI
+441 SMDKMVEIIKSI
-453 VRKNN
+453 VCKVN

>member
-1 MLAQGGQAAEYAAV
+1 M
-15 DFYCLMCYTYYVS
+15 
-28 AFCRLLNFR
+28 
-37 RVRQNERIIIV
+37 

-66 SSETCPSSPK
+66 NSQTCPSSAK

-81 EALVEEL
+81 DELVEEL
-88 KQIGVADAYVDKDG
+88 KAIGVADAHVDKDG

-112 GAENEKVIGLIAH
+112 GAENEKTIGLIAH

-134 ANIKPRI
+134 AGIKPRI
-141 IKDYDGADIVLN
+141 INDYDGADIVLN
-153 EELGVVMDT
+153 EKLGVVMDT
-162 VTFPHLTNYVGKDL
+162 VTFPQLRNYVGQDL

-187 DDKAGVAEIMTAA
+187 DDKAGIAEIMTAA
-200 AEIIAADAQA
+200 AQIIEDDKAC
-210 GEGSAH
+210 EGNTDEHIAH

-227 EIGRGADRFDVEHY
+227 EIGRGADRFNVESF

-300 PAEIP
+300 PAETP

-315 HLCGMNGDEENA
+315 HLCGMSGDEENA

-335 HSMDKFL
+335 HNMDKFL
-342 ERKAMLERIT
+342 ERKAMLEHIT
-352 VYLNQKY
+352 AYLNTKY
-359 GEGTVN
+359 GAGTVN
-365 LNMKDSYYNMREKLE
+365 LDMKDSYYNMREKLE
-380 SDMYIVDRAAE
+380 ADLYIVDRAVE
-391 AMREND
+391 AMKENG

-408 TDGARLSFMGLPCPN
+408 TDGARLSFMGLLCPN

-431 HGKYEYVCIQ
+431 HGKYEYICIQ
-441 SMDKMVDIIKTI
+441 SMDKMVEIIKSI
-453 VRKNN
+453 VCKVN

>member
-1 MLAQGGQAAEYAAV
+1 M
-15 DFYCLMCYTYYVS
+15 
-28 AFCRLLNFR
+28 
-37 RVRQNERIIIV
+37 

-66 SSETCPSSPK
+66 NSETCPSSAK

-81 EALVEEL
+81 DELVEEL
-88 KQIGVADAYVDKDG
+88 KAIGVADAHVDKDG

-112 GAENEKVIGLIAH
+112 GAENEKTIGLIAH

-134 ANIKPRI
+134 ADIKPRI
-141 IKDYDGADIVLN
+141 INDYDGADIVLN
-153 EELGVVMDT
+153 EKLGVVMDT
-162 VTFPHLTNYVGKDL
+162 VTFPHLRNYVGQDL

-187 DDKAGVAEIMTAA
+187 DDKAGIAEIMTAA
-200 AEIIAADAQA
+200 AQIIEADKAC
-210 GEGSAH
+210 EGNTDEHTAH

-227 EIGRGADRFDVEHY
+227 EIGRGADRFNVEKF

-315 HLCGMNGDEENA
+315 HLCGMSGDEENA

-335 HSMDKFL
+335 HNMDKFL
-342 ERKAMLERIT
+342 ERKAMLEHIT
-352 VYLNQKY
+352 AYLNTKY
-359 GEGTVN
+359 GAGTVN
-365 LNMKDSYYNMREKLE
+365 LDMKDSYYNMREKLE
-380 SDMYIVDRAAE
+380 ADMYIVDRAVE
-391 AMREND
+391 AMRENG

-408 TDGARLSFMGLPCPN
+408 TDGARLSFMGLLCPN

-431 HGKYEYVCIQ
+431 HGKYEYICIQ
-441 SMDKMVDIIKTI
+441 SMDKMVEIIKSI
-453 VRKNN
+453 VCKVN

>member
-1 MLAQGGQAAEYAAV
+1 M
-15 DFYCLMCYTYYVS
+15 
-28 AFCRLLNFR
+28 
-37 RVRQNERIIIV
+37 

-66 SSETCPSSPK
+66 NSQTCPSSAK

-81 EALVEEL
+81 DELVEEL
-88 KQIGVADAYVDKDG
+88 KAIGVADAHVDKDG

-112 GAENEKVIGLIAH
+112 GAENEKTIGLIAH

-134 ANIKPRI
+134 ADIKPRI
-141 IKDYDGADIVLN
+141 INDYDGADIVLN
-153 EELGVVMDT
+153 EKLGVVMDT
-162 VTFPHLTNYVGKDL
+162 VTFPQLRNYVGQDL

-187 DDKAGVAEIMTAA
+187 DDKAGIAEIMTAA
-200 AEIIAADAQA
+200 AQIIEADKAC
-210 GEGSAH
+210 EGNTDEHIAH

-227 EIGRGADRFDVEHY
+227 EIGRGADRFNVESF

-315 HLCGMNGDEENA
+315 HLCGMSGDEENA

-335 HSMDKFL
+335 HNMDKFL
-342 ERKAMLERIT
+342 ERKAMLEHIT
-352 VYLNQKY
+352 AYLNTKY
-359 GEGTVN
+359 GAGTIN
-365 LNMKDSYYNMREKLE
+365 LDMKDSYYNMREKLE
-380 SDMYIVDRAAE
+380 ADMYIVDRAVE
-391 AMREND
+391 AMKENG

-408 TDGARLSFMGLPCPN
+408 TDGARLSFMGLLCPN

-431 HGKYEYVCIQ
+431 HGKYEYICIQ
-441 SMDKMVDIIKTI
+441 SMDKMVEIIKSI
-453 VRKNN
+453 VCKVN

>member
-1 MLAQGGQAAEYAAV
+1 M
-15 DFYCLMCYTYYVS
+15 
-28 AFCRLLNFR
+28 
-37 RVRQNERIIIV
+37 

-66 SSETCPSSPK
+66 NSQTCPSSAK

-81 EALVEEL
+81 DELVEEL
-88 KQIGVADAYVDKDG
+88 KAIGVADAHVDKDG

-112 GAENEKVIGLIAH
+112 GAENEKTIGLIAH

-134 ANIKPRI
+134 AGIKPRI
-141 IKDYDGADIVLN
+141 INDYDGADIVLN
-153 EELGVVMDT
+153 EKLGVVMDT
-162 VTFPHLTNYVGKDL
+162 VTFPQLRNYVGQDL

-187 DDKAGVAEIMTAA
+187 DDKAGIAEIMTAA
-200 AEIIAADAQA
+200 AQIIEDDKAC
-210 GEGSAH
+210 EGNTDEHIAH

-227 EIGRGADRFDVEHY
+227 EIGRGADRFNVESF

-315 HLCGMNGDEENA
+315 HLCGMSGDEENA

-335 HSMDKFL
+335 HNMDKFL
-342 ERKAMLERIT
+342 ERKAMLEHIT
-352 VYLNQKY
+352 AYLNTKY
-359 GEGTVN
+359 GAGTVN
-365 LNMKDSYYNMREKLE
+365 LDMKDSYYNMREKLE
-380 SDMYIVDRAAE
+380 ADLYIVDRAVE
-391 AMREND
+391 AMKENG

-408 TDGARLSFMGLPCPN
+408 TDGARLSFMGILCPN

-431 HGKYEYVCIQ
+431 HGKYEYICIQ
-441 SMDKMVDIIKTI
+441 SMDKMVEIIKSI
-453 VRKNN
+453 VCKVN

>member
-1 MLAQGGQAAEYAAV
+1 
-15 DFYCLMCYTYYVS
+15 
-28 AFCRLLNFR
+28 
-37 RVRQNERIIIV
+37 V

-66 SSETCPSSPK
+66 NSQTCPSSAK

-81 EALVEEL
+81 DELVEEL
-88 KQIGVADAYVDKDG
+88 KAIGVADAHVDKDG

-112 GAENEKVIGLIAH
+112 GAENEKTIGLIAH

-134 ANIKPRI
+134 ADIKPRI
-141 IKDYDGADIVLN
+141 INDYDGADIVLN
-153 EELGVVMDT
+153 EKLGVVMDT
-162 VTFPHLTNYVGKDL
+162 VTFPQLRNYVGQDL

-187 DDKAGVAEIMTAA
+187 DDKAGIAEIMTAA
-200 AEIIAADAQA
+200 AQIIEADKDC
-210 GEGSAH
+210 EGNTDEHIAH

-227 EIGRGADRFDVEHY
+227 EIGRGADRFNVESF

-315 HLCGMNGDEENA
+315 HLCGMSGDEENA

-335 HSMDKFL
+335 HNMDKFL
-342 ERKAMLERIT
+342 ERKAMLEHIT
-352 VYLNQKY
+352 AYLNTKY
-359 GEGTVN
+359 GAGTVN
-365 LNMKDSYYNMREKLE
+365 LDMKDSYYNMREKLE
-380 SDMYIVDRAAE
+380 ADMYIVDRAVE
-391 AMREND
+391 AMRENG

-408 TDGARLSFMGLPCPN
+408 TDGARLSFMGLLCPN

-431 HGKYEYVCIQ
+431 HGKYEYICIQ
-441 SMDKMVDIIKTI
+441 SMDKMVEIIKSI
-453 VRKNN
+453 VCKVN

>member
-1 MLAQGGQAAEYAAV
+1 M
-15 DFYCLMCYTYYVS
+15 
-28 AFCRLLNFR
+28 
-37 RVRQNERIIIV
+37 

-66 SSETCPSSPK
+66 NSQTCPSSAK

-81 EALVEEL
+81 DELVEEL
-88 KQIGVADAYVDKDG
+88 KAIGVADAHVDKDG

-112 GAENEKVIGLIAH
+112 GAENEKTIGLIAH

-134 ANIKPRI
+134 AGIKPRI
-141 IKDYDGADIVLN
+141 INDYDGADIVLN
-153 EELGVVMDT
+153 EKLGVVMDT
-162 VTFPHLTNYVGKDL
+162 VTFPQLRNYVGQDL

-187 DDKAGVAEIMTAA
+187 DDKAGIAEIMTAA
-200 AEIIAADAQA
+200 AQIIEDDKAC
-210 GEGSAH
+210 EGNTDEHIAH

-227 EIGRGADRFDVEHY
+227 EIGRGADRINVESF

-315 HLCGMNGDEENA
+315 HLCGMSGDEENA

-335 HSMDKFL
+335 HNMDKFL
-342 ERKAMLERIT
+342 ERKAMLEHIT
-352 VYLNQKY
+352 AYLNTKY
-359 GEGTVN
+359 GAGTVN
-365 LNMKDSYYNMREKLE
+365 LDMKDSYYNMREKLE
-380 SDMYIVDRAAE
+380 ADLYIVDRAVE
-391 AMREND
+391 AMKENG

-408 TDGARLSFMGLPCPN
+408 TDGARLSFMGLLCPN

-431 HGKYEYVCIQ
+431 HGKYEYICIQ
-441 SMDKMVDIIKTI
+441 SMDKMVEIIKSI
-453 VRKNN
+453 VCKVN

>member
-1 MLAQGGQAAEYAAV
+1 M
-15 DFYCLMCYTYYVS
+15 
-28 AFCRLLNFR
+28 
-37 RVRQNERIIIV
+37 

-66 SSETCPSSPK
+66 NSQTCPSSAK

-81 EALVEEL
+81 DELVEEL
-88 KQIGVADAYVDKDG
+88 KAIGVADAHVDKDG

-112 GAENEKVIGLIAH
+112 GAENEKTIGLIAH

-134 ANIKPRI
+134 ADIKPRI
-141 IKDYDGADIVLN
+141 INDYDGADIVLN
-153 EELGVVMDT
+153 EKLGVVMDT
-162 VTFPHLTNYVGKDL
+162 VTFPQLRNYVGQDL

-187 DDKAGVAEIMTAA
+187 DDKAGIAEIMTAA
-200 AEIIAADAQA
+200 AQIIEADKAC
-210 GEGSAH
+210 EGNTDEHIAH

-227 EIGRGADRFDVEHY
+227 EIGRGADRFNVESF

-315 HLCGMNGDEENA
+315 HLCDMSGDEENA

-335 HSMDKFL
+335 HNMDKFL
-342 ERKAMLERIT
+342 ERKAMLEHIT
-352 VYLNQKY
+352 AYLNTKY
-359 GEGTVN
+359 GAGTVN
-365 LNMKDSYYNMREKLE
+365 LDMKDSYYNMREKLE
-380 SDMYIVDRAAE
+380 ADMYIVDRAVE
-391 AMREND
+391 AMKENG

-408 TDGARLSFMGLPCPN
+408 TDGARLSFMGLLCPN

-431 HGKYEYVCIQ
+431 HGKYEYICIQ
-441 SMDKMVDIIKTI
+441 SMDKMVEIIKSI
-453 VRKNN
+453 VCKVN

>member
-1 MLAQGGQAAEYAAV
+1 M
-15 DFYCLMCYTYYVS
+15 
-28 AFCRLLNFR
+28 
-37 RVRQNERIIIV
+37 

-66 SSETCPSSPK
+66 NSEACPSSPK

-81 EALVEEL
+81 NRLVEEL
-88 KQIGVADAYVDKDG
+88 KAIGVADAHVDKDG

-112 GAENEKVIGLIAH
+112 GAENEKTIGLIAH

-134 ANIKPRI
+134 ADIKPRI
-141 IKDYDGADIVLN
+141 INDYDGADIVLN
-153 EELGVVMDT
+153 EKLGVVMDT
-162 VTFPHLTNYVGKDL
+162 VTFPHLRNYVGQDL

-187 DDKAGVAEIMTAA
+187 DDKAGIAEIMTAA
-200 AEIIAADAQA
+200 AQIIEADKAC
-210 GEGSAH
+210 EGNTAEHIAH

-227 EIGRGADRFDVEHY
+227 EIGRGADRFNVEKF

-315 HLCGMNGDEENA
+315 HLCGMSGDEENA

-335 HSMDKFL
+335 HNMDKFL
-342 ERKAMLERIT
+342 ERKAMLEHIT
-352 VYLNQKY
+352 AYLNTKY
-359 GEGTVN
+359 GAGTVN
-365 LNMKDSYYNMREKLE
+365 LDMKDSYYNMREKLE
-380 SDMYIVDRAAE
+380 ADMYIVDRAVE
-391 AMREND
+391 AMKENG

-408 TDGARLSFMGLPCPN
+408 TDGARLSFMGLLCPN

-431 HGKYEYVCIQ
+431 HGKYEYICIQ
-441 SMDKMVDIIKTI
+441 SMDKMVEIIKSI
-453 VRKNN
+453 VCKVN

>member
-1 MLAQGGQAAEYAAV
+1 M
-15 DFYCLMCYTYYVS
+15 
-28 AFCRLLNFR
+28 
-37 RVRQNERIIIV
+37 

-66 SSETCPSSPK
+66 NSQTCPSSAK

-81 EALVEEL
+81 DELVEEL
-88 KQIGVADAYVDKDG
+88 KAIGVADAHVDKDG

-112 GAENEKVIGLIAH
+112 GAENEKTIGLIAH

-134 ANIKPRI
+134 ADIKPRI
-141 IKDYDGADIVLN
+141 INDYDGADIVLN
-153 EELGVVMDT
+153 EKLGVVMDT
-162 VTFPHLTNYVGKDL
+162 VTFPQLRNYVGQDL

-187 DDKAGVAEIMTAA
+187 DDKAGIAEIMTAA
-200 AEIIAADAQA
+200 AQIIEADKAC
-210 GEGSAH
+210 EGNTDEHIAH

-227 EIGRGADRFDVEHY
+227 EIGRGADRFNVESF

-315 HLCGMNGDEENA
+315 HLCGMSGDEENA

-335 HSMDKFL
+335 HNMDKFL
-342 ERKAMLERIT
+342 ERKAMLEHIT
-352 VYLNQKY
+352 AYLNTKY
-359 GEGTVN
+359 GAGTVN
-365 LNMKDSYYNMREKLE
+365 LDMKDSYYNMREKLE
-380 SDMYIVDRAAE
+380 ADMYIVDRAVE
-391 AMREND
+391 AMKENG
-397 VEPIIQPIRGG
+397 VEPIIQPSRGG
-408 TDGARLSFMGLPCPN
+408 TDGARLSFMGLLCPN

-431 HGKYEYVCIQ
+431 HGKYEYICIQ
-441 SMDKMVDIIKTI
+441 SMDKMVEIIKSI
-453 VRKNN
+453 VCKVN

>member
-1 MLAQGGQAAEYAAV
+1 M
-15 DFYCLMCYTYYVS
+15 
-28 AFCRLLNFR
+28 
-37 RVRQNERIIIV
+37 

-66 SSETCPSSPK
+66 NSQTCPSSAK

-81 EALVEEL
+81 DELVEEL
-88 KQIGVADAYVDKDG
+88 KAIGVADAHVDKDG

-112 GAENEKVIGLIAH
+112 GAENEKTIGLIAH

-134 ANIKPRI
+134 ADIKPRI
-141 IKDYDGADIVLN
+141 INDYDGADIVLN
-153 EELGVVMDT
+153 EKLGVVMDT
-162 VTFPHLTNYVGKDL
+162 VTFPQLRNYVGQDL

-187 DDKAGVAEIMTAA
+187 DDKAGIAEIMTAA
-200 AEIIAADAQA
+200 AQIIEADKAC
-210 GEGSAH
+210 EGNTDEHIAH

-227 EIGRGADRFDVEHY
+227 EIGRGADRFNVVSF

-315 HLCGMNGDEENA
+315 HLCGMSGDEENA

-335 HSMDKFL
+335 HNMDKFL
-342 ERKAMLERIT
+342 ERKAMLEHIT
-352 VYLNQKY
+352 AYLNTKY
-359 GEGTVN
+359 GAGMVN
-365 LNMKDSYYNMREKLE
+365 LDMKDSYYNMREKLE
-380 SDMYIVDRAAE
+380 ADMYIVDRAVE
-391 AMREND
+391 AMRENG

-408 TDGARLSFMGLPCPN
+408 TDGARLSFMGLLCPN
-423 LSTGGHNF
+423 LRTGGHNF
-431 HGKYEYVCIQ
+431 HGKYEYICIQ
-441 SMDKMVDIIKTI
+441 SMDKMVEIIKSI
-453 VRKNN
+453 VCKVN

>member
-1 MLAQGGQAAEYAAV
+1 M
-15 DFYCLMCYTYYVS
+15 
-28 AFCRLLNFR
+28 
-37 RVRQNERIIIV
+37 

-66 SSETCPSSPK
+66 NSQTCPSSAK

-81 EALVEEL
+81 DELVEEL
-88 KQIGVADAYVDKDG
+88 KAIGVADAHVDKDG

-112 GAENEKVIGLIAH
+112 GAENEKTIGLIAH

-134 ANIKPRI
+134 ADIKPRI
-141 IKDYDGADIVLN
+141 INDYDGADIVLN
-153 EELGVVMDT
+153 EKLGVVMDT
-162 VTFPHLTNYVGKDL
+162 VTFPQLRNYVGQDL

-187 DDKAGVAEIMTAA
+187 DDKAGIAEIMTAA
-200 AEIIAADAQA
+200 AQIIEADKAC
-210 GEGSAH
+210 EGNTDEHIAH

-227 EIGRGADRFDVEHY
+227 EIGRGADRFNVESF

-315 HLCGMNGDEENA
+315 HLCGMSGDEENA

-335 HSMDKFL
+335 HNMDKFL
-342 ERKAMLERIT
+342 ERKAMLEHIT
-352 VYLNQKY
+352 AYLNTKY
-359 GEGTVN
+359 GAGMVN
-365 LNMKDSYYNMREKLE
+365 LDMKDSYYNMREKLE
-380 SDMYIVDRAAE
+380 ADMYIVDRAVE
-391 AMREND
+391 AMRENG

-408 TDGARLSFMGLPCPN
+408 TDGALLCPN

-431 HGKYEYVCIQ
+431 HGKYEYICIQ
-441 SMDKMVDIIKTI
+441 SMDKMVEIIKSI
-453 VRKNN
+453 VCKVN

>member
-1 MLAQGGQAAEYAAV
+1 M
-15 DFYCLMCYTYYVS
+15 
-28 AFCRLLNFR
+28 
-37 RVRQNERIIIV
+37 

-66 SSETCPSSPK
+66 NSQTCPSSAK

-81 EALVEEL
+81 DELVEEL
-88 KQIGVADAYVDKDG
+88 KAIGVADAHVDKDG

-112 GAENEKVIGLIAH
+112 GAENEKTIGLIAH

-134 ANIKPRI
+134 AGIKPRI
-141 IKDYDGADIVLN
+141 INDYDGADIVLN
-153 EELGVVMDT
+153 EKLGVVMDT
-162 VTFPHLTNYVGKDL
+162 VTFPQLRNYVGQDL

-187 DDKAGVAEIMTAA
+187 DDKAGIAEIMTAA
-200 AEIIAADAQA
+200 AQIIEADKAC
-210 GEGSAH
+210 EGNTDEHIAH

-227 EIGRGADRFDVEHY
+227 EIGRGADRFNVESF

-315 HLCGMNGDEENA
+315 HLCGMSGDEENA

-335 HSMDKFL
+335 HNMDKFL
-342 ERKAMLERIT
+342 ERKAMLEHIT
-352 VYLNQKY
+352 AYLNTKY
-359 GEGTVN
+359 GAGTVN
-365 LNMKDSYYNMREKLE
+365 LDMKDSYYNMREKLE
-380 SDMYIVDRAAE
+380 ADMYIVDRAVE
-391 AMREND
+391 AMKENG

-408 TDGARLSFMGLPCPN
+408 TDGARLSFMGLLCPN

-431 HGKYEYVCIQ
+431 HGKYEYICIQ
-441 SMDKMVDIIKTI
+441 SMDKMVEIIKSI
-453 VRKNN
+453 VCKVN

>member
-1 MLAQGGQAAEYAAV
+1 M
-15 DFYCLMCYTYYVS
+15 
-28 AFCRLLNFR
+28 
-37 RVRQNERIIIV
+37 

-66 SSETCPSSPK
+66 NSQTCPSSAK

-81 EALVEEL
+81 DELVEEL
-88 KQIGVADAYVDKDG
+88 KAIGVADAHVDKDG

-112 GAENEKVIGLIAH
+112 GAENEKTIGLIAH

-134 ANIKPRI
+134 ADIKPRI
-141 IKDYDGADIVLN
+141 INDYDGADIVLN
-153 EELGVVMDT
+153 EKLGVVMDT
-162 VTFPHLTNYVGKDL
+162 VTFPQLRNYVGQDL

-187 DDKAGVAEIMTAA
+187 DDKAGIAEIMTAA
-200 AEIIAADAQA
+200 AQIIEADKAC
-210 GEGSAH
+210 EGNTDEHIAH

-227 EIGRGADRFDVEHY
+227 EIGRGADRFNVESF

-315 HLCGMNGDEENA
+315 HLCGMSGDEENA

-335 HSMDKFL
+335 HNMDKFL
-342 ERKAMLERIT
+342 ERKAMLEHIT
-352 VYLNQKY
+352 AYLNTKY
-359 GEGTVN
+359 GAGTVK
-365 LNMKDSYYNMREKLE
+365 LDMKDSYYNMREKLE
-380 SDMYIVDRAAE
+380 ADMYIVDRAVE
-391 AMREND
+391 AMKENG

-408 TDGARLSFMGLPCPN
+408 TDGARLSFMGLLCPN

-431 HGKYEYVCIQ
+431 HGKYEYICIQ
-441 SMDKMVDIIKTI
+441 SMDKMVEIIKSI
-453 VRKNN
+453 VCKVN

>member
-1 MLAQGGQAAEYAAV
+1 M
-15 DFYCLMCYTYYVS
+15 
-28 AFCRLLNFR
+28 
-37 RVRQNERIIIV
+37 

-66 SSETCPSSPK
+66 NSQTCPSSAK

-81 EALVEEL
+81 DELVEEL
-88 KQIGVADAYVDKDG
+88 KAIGVADAHVDKDG

-112 GAENEKVIGLIAH
+112 GAENEKTIGLIAH

-134 ANIKPRI
+134 ADIKPRI
-141 IKDYDGADIVLN
+141 INDYDGADIVLN
-153 EELGVVMDT
+153 EKLGVVMDT
-162 VTFPHLTNYVGKDL
+162 VTFPQLRNYVGQDL

-187 DDKAGVAEIMTAA
+187 DDKAGIAEIMTAA
-200 AEIIAADAQA
+200 AQIIEADKAC
-210 GEGSAH
+210 EGNTDEHIAH

-227 EIGRGADRFDVEHY
+227 EIGRGADRFNVESF

-282 NKMKNASLLA
+282 NKMKNASLIA

-315 HLCGMNGDEENA
+315 HLCGMSGDEESA

-335 HSMDKFL
+335 HNMDKFIA
-342 ERKAMLERIT
+342 RKAVLERISS
-352 VYLNQKY
+352 YMNEKY
-359 GEGTVN
+359 GDGTVV
-365 LNMKDSYYNMREKLE
+365 LDMKDSYYNMREKIE
-380 SDMYIVDRAAE
+380 SDMYIVDRAVE
-391 AMREND
+391 AMRENG

-441 SMDKMVDIIKTI
+441 SMDKMVDIIKSI
-453 VRKNN
+453 VGKIN